1 MELKIFENCRSFLTR
16 TIILKKLFSVFFKC
30 VFVFI
35 REFISRIHLKHT
47 QTLDTRD
54 KREYDRS
61 KELSK
66 GIFGHLSTVIL
77 GFIPRIHLMHTILD
91 SRVKPENDNCMVESI
106 VMSEYDNLITQCG
119 RSMIEMLGVLAI
131 IGVLSV
137 GGIQGFS
144 KAMEMYHWNKAL
156 REWDILVNTMV
167 NYKSELHI
175 NNNPPEGESK
185 LSLIPI
191 LKATGDLP
199 DDMPTEEN
207 DSYLMDALGNRLRIY
222 SHNTGYIGIGYFATK
237 NNYTACRMFL
247 TIGSRYYNI
256 VDKIQIYTIDDNPA
270 KKNNHFYGVKECT
283 VGRQSQCLENLN
295 VAKISNICRNNTV
308 CTDAKTCRFLMYWF

>member
-1 MELKIFENCRSFLTR
+1 MELKSFENCRNFLTR
-16 TIILKKLFSVFFKC
+16 TIILKNLFSVFFER

-35 REFISRIHLKHT
+35 REFISRIHLIHALD
-47 QTLDTRD
+47 LDTRD
-54 KREYDRS
+54 KPEYDN
-61 KELSK
+61 
-66 GIFGHLSTVIL
+66 GIIKRFARHEDDKIKRLCS
-77 GFIPRIHLMHTILD
+77 
-91 SRVKPENDNCMVESI
+91 
-106 VMSEYDNLITQCG
+106 MSEDDNLITQCG

-167 NYKSELHI
+167 KYKSELHI

>member
-1 MELKIFENCRSFLTR
+1 MELKSFENCRSFLTR
-16 TIILKKLFSVFFKC
+16 TIILKKLFSVFFER

-35 REFISRIHLKHT
+35 REFISRIHLIHALN
-47 QTLDTRD
+47 LDTRD
-54 KREYDRS
+54 KPEYDN
-61 KELSK
+61 
-66 GIFGHLSTVIL
+66 GIIKRFARHEDDKIKRLCS
-77 GFIPRIHLMHTILD
+77 M
-91 SRVKPENDNCMVESI
+91 SENDNLV
-106 VMSEYDNLITQCG
+106 TQCG

-167 NYKSELHI
+167 KYKSELHI

-295 VAKISNICRNNTV
+295 IAKISNICRNNTV

>member
-1 MELKIFENCRSFLTR
+1 MELKSFENCRSFLTR
-16 TIILKKLFSVFFKC
+16 TIILKKLFSVFFEHALN
-30 VFVFI
+30 VILGFI
-35 REFISRIHLKHT
+35 PRIHLKHT

-54 KREYDRS
+54 KPEYDRS

-77 GFIPRIHLMHTILD
+77 GFIPRIHLMHTLLD

-106 VMSEYDNLITQCG
+106 VTSENDNLITQCG

-167 NYKSELHI
+167 KYKSELHI
-175 NNNPPEGESK
+175 NNNPSEGEDI

>member
-1 MELKIFENCRSFLTR
+1 MELKSFENCRNFLTR
-16 TIILKKLFSVFFKC
+16 TIILKNLFSVFFER

-35 REFISRIHLKHT
+35 REFISRIHLIHALD
-47 QTLDTRD
+47 LDTRD
-54 KREYDRS
+54 KPEYDN
-61 KELSK
+61 
-66 GIFGHLSTVIL
+66 GIIKRFARHEDDKIKRLCS
-77 GFIPRIHLMHTILD
+77 
-91 SRVKPENDNCMVESI
+91 
-106 VMSEYDNLITQCG
+106 MSEDDNLITQCD

-167 NYKSELHI
+167 KYKSELHI

-237 NNYTACRMFL
+237 NNYTAYRMFL

>member
-1 MELKIFENCRSFLTR
+1 MELKSFENCRNFLTR
-16 TIILKKLFSVFFKC
+16 TIILKNLFSVFFER

-35 REFISRIHLKHT
+35 REFISRIHLIHALD
-47 QTLDTRD
+47 LDTRD
-54 KREYDRS
+54 K
-61 KELSK
+61 
-66 GIFGHLSTVIL
+66 
-77 GFIPRIHLMHTILD
+77 P
-91 SRVKPENDNCMVESI
+91 
-106 VMSEYDNLITQCG
+106 EYDNGIIKRFARHEDDKIKRLCSMSEDDNIITQCG

-167 NYKSELHI
+167 KYKSELHI

-256 VDKIQIYTIDDNPA
+256 ADKIQIYTIDDNPA

>member
-1 MELKIFENCRSFLTR
+1 MELKSFENCRNFLTR
-16 TIILKKLFSVFFKC
+16 TIILKNLFSVFFKC
-30 VFVFI
+30 VFAFI
-35 REFISRIHLKHT
+35 QGVISRTHLIHALDLD
-47 QTLDTRD
+47 TLD
-54 KREYDRS
+54 
-61 KELSK
+61 
-66 GIFGHLSTVIL
+66 
-77 GFIPRIHLMHTILD
+77 
-91 SRVKPENDNCMVESI
+91 KPENDNGIIKRFAHHEDDKIKRLYS
-106 VMSEYDNLITQCG
+106 MSEDDNLATQCG

-167 NYKSELHI
+167 KYKSELHI
-175 NNNPPEGESK
+175 NNNPPEGKDK

>member
-1 MELKIFENCRSFLTR
+1 MELKSFENCRSFLTR
-16 TIILKKLFSVFFKC
+16 TIILKNLFSVFFER

-35 REFISRIHLKHT
+35 QGVISRIHSIHALN
-47 QTLDTRD
+47 LDTR
-54 KREYDRS
+54 
-61 KELSK
+61 
-66 GIFGHLSTVIL
+66 G
-77 GFIPRIHLMHTILD
+77 
-91 SRVKPENDNCMVESI
+91 KPENDNCMVESI
-106 VMSEYDNLITQCG
+106 VMSEDDNLITQCG

-167 NYKSELHI
+167 KYKSELHI

>member
-1 MELKIFENCRSFLTR
+1 MELKSFENCRSFLTR
-16 TIILKKLFSVFFKC
+16 TIILKNLFSVFFER

-35 REFISRIHLKHT
+35 REFISRIHLIHALD
-47 QTLDTRD
+47 LDTRD
-54 KREYDRS
+54 KPEYDN
-61 KELSK
+61 
-66 GIFGHLSTVIL
+66 GIIKRFARHEDDKIKRLCS
-77 GFIPRIHLMHTILD
+77 
-91 SRVKPENDNCMVESI
+91 
-106 VMSEYDNLITQCG
+106 MSEDDNLITQCG

-167 NYKSELHI
+167 KYKSELHI
-175 NNNPPEGESK
+175 NNNPPEGEDK

>member
-1 MELKIFENCRSFLTR
+1 
-16 TIILKKLFSVFFKC
+16 
-30 VFVFI
+30 
-35 REFISRIHLKHT
+35 
-47 QTLDTRD
+47 
-54 KREYDRS
+54 
-61 KELSK
+61 
-66 GIFGHLSTVIL
+66 
-77 GFIPRIHLMHTILD
+77 
-91 SRVKPENDNCMVESI
+91 
-106 VMSEYDNLITQCG
+106 MSEDDNLITQCG

-144 KAMEMYHWNKAL
+144 KAMEMYHWNKAH

-167 NYKSELHI
+167 KYKSELHI

>member
-1 MELKIFENCRSFLTR
+1 MELKSFENCRSFLTR
-16 TIILKKLFSVFFKC
+16 TIILKKLFSVFFEHALN
-30 VFVFI
+30 VILGFI
-35 REFISRIHLKHT
+35 PRIHLKHT
-47 QTLDTRD
+47 QTLDTRV
-54 KREYDRS
+54 KPEYDNDIVEHSVRL
-61 KELSK
+61 ED
-66 GIFGHLSTVIL
+66 
-77 GFIPRIHLMHTILD
+77 LD

-106 VMSEYDNLITQCG
+106 VTSEDDNIITQCG
-119 RSMIEMLGVLAI
+119 RSMIEMLGVLTI

-167 NYKSELHI
+167 KYKSELHI
-175 NNNPPEGESK
+175 NNNPPEGEDK

>member
-1 MELKIFENCRSFLTR
+1 MELKSFENCRNFLTR
-16 TIILKKLFSVFFKC
+16 TIILKNLFSVFFKC

-35 REFISRIHLKHT
+35 QGVISRTHLIHALD
-47 QTLDTRD
+47 LDTRD
-54 KREYDRS
+54 KPEYDN
-61 KELSK
+61 
-66 GIFGHLSTVIL
+66 GIIKRFAHHEDDKIKRLYS
-77 GFIPRIHLMHTILD
+77 
-91 SRVKPENDNCMVESI
+91 
-106 VMSEYDNLITQCG
+106 MSEDDNLITQCG

-167 NYKSELHI
+167 KYKSELHI
-175 NNNPPEGESK
+175 NNNPPEGEDT

>member
-1 MELKIFENCRSFLTR
+1 MELKSFENCRNFLTR
-16 TIILKKLFSVFFKC
+16 TIILKNLFSVFFER

-35 REFISRIHLKHT
+35 QGVILRTYSIHA
-47 QTLDTRD
+47 LDLDNRD
-54 KREYDRS
+54 KPEYD
-61 KELSK
+61 
-66 GIFGHLSTVIL
+66 
-77 GFIPRIHLMHTILD
+77 
-91 SRVKPENDNCMVESI
+91 NDIIKRFAHHKDDKIKRLCS
-106 VMSEYDNLITQCG
+106 MSEDDNLITQCG

-167 NYKSELHI
+167 KYKSELHI
-175 NNNPPEGESK
+175 NNNPPEGEDK

>member
-1 MELKIFENCRSFLTR
+1 MELKSFENCRNFLTR
-16 TIILKKLFSVFFKC
+16 TIILKNLFSVFFER

-35 REFISRIHLKHT
+35 REFISRIHLIHALD
-47 QTLDTRD
+47 LDTRD
-54 KREYDRS
+54 KPEYDN
-61 KELSK
+61 
-66 GIFGHLSTVIL
+66 GIIKRFARHEIKRLCS
-77 GFIPRIHLMHTILD
+77 
-91 SRVKPENDNCMVESI
+91 
-106 VMSEYDNLITQCG
+106 MSEDDNLITQCG

-144 KAMEMYHWNKAL
+144 KAMEMYHWNKAH

-167 NYKSELHI
+167 KYKSELHI

>member
-1 MELKIFENCRSFLTR
+1 MELKSFENCRNFLTR
-16 TIILKKLFSVFFKC
+16 TIILKNLFSVFFER

-35 REFISRIHLKHT
+35 REFISRIHLI
-47 QTLDTRD
+47 QALDLDTRD
-54 KREYDRS
+54 K
-61 KELSK
+61 
-66 GIFGHLSTVIL
+66 
-77 GFIPRIHLMHTILD
+77 
-91 SRVKPENDNCMVESI
+91 PENDNGRIKRFARHEDDKIKRLYS
-106 VMSEYDNLITQCG
+106 MSEDDNLITQCG

-167 NYKSELHI
+167 KYKSELHI

-256 VDKIQIYTIDDNPA
+256 VDKIQIYTIDDNPT